1 MSSNQA
7 PNSGP
12 SLIEAQTV
20 VRDFL
25 KQALPDVRRVDITK
39 VAKPEIDGAN
49 WEAEADVWQP
59 NPTVQALH
67 LETQQP
73 VLDQQ
78 RYLVRLDTLLN
89 VVAYEIAEAL
99 RD

>member
-1 MSSNQA
+1 MSGNQA

-25 KQALPDVRRVDITK
+25 EQALPDVRCVHITK
-39 VAKPEIDGAN
+39 VAKPELEGGK

-59 NPTVQALH
+59 NPTVQALR

-78 RYLVRLDTLLN
+78 HYLVRLDNLMN
-89 VVAYEIAEAL
+89 VVAYELAEAM
-99 RD
+99 RE